1 MGLEPIKG
9 ASLDAEYSVIGC
21 LLLEPKII
29 GEMLTKVRSED
40 FTESALRTI
49 YQAAAHLFAQGRS
62 ADAVAIRQMI
72 GTEYQPLMLS
82 CMDIVAATG
91 NWRSYVDTMLE
102 QTRVYRLRMLSAEL
116 ENIQSTDDAR
126 EIIAQ
131 AGEILSVKNHKKVI
145 TMQAALQNF
154 FKEQSEKRRFLQFG
168 FSRLDKRTYSDFGDF
183 VVVAGRPSAG
193 KTALALCMA
202 QTLAE
207 QANVGFYSLETSA
220 SKLFDRM
227 IASNCIVD
235 FSAIKRRKINP
246 EQMQRV
252 VEHKKDIASSQIE
265 FINASGMTVQEIL
278 AIALARGHKVVFVDY
293 LQLVRARGRDRFE
306 QVTNVS
312 VELHTMAQT
321 HGILVVALSQLS
333 RPANKSAFDNAP
345 TLTDLRESG
354 QIEQDADAVLALYL
368 ADSENNNGDRKLR
381 VLKNK
386 EGKLG
391 EFTLYFDGDIQLFYD
406 DLNEAA
412 ELKEKKE
419 RTEYEQTRIC

>member
-1 MGLEPIKG
+1 MGLDPIKSAG
-9 ASLDAEYSVIGC
+9 LDAEYSVIGC
-21 LLLEPKII
+21 LLLKPTII
-29 GEMLTKVRSED
+29 GEMLTTVRAED
-40 FTESALRTI
+40 FTESALQTI

-62 ADAVAIRQMI
+62 VDPVAIRHEV
-72 GTEYQPLMLS
+72 GAEYQPLMLS
-82 CMDIVAATG
+82 CMEVVAAPSS
-91 NWRSYVDTMLE
+91 WRGYVETMLE
-102 QTRVYRLRMLSAEL
+102 QTRVYRLRLLSSEL
-116 ENIQSTDDAR
+116 ENIRSTDNAR

-154 FKEQSEKRRFLQFG
+154 FKEQSEKRRFLEFG
-168 FSRLDKRTYSDFGDF
+168 FRRLDNRTYSDYGDF

-202 QTLAE
+202 QTLSA
-207 QANVGFYSLETSA
+207 QTKVGFYSLETSA
-220 SKLFDRM
+220 AKLFDRM
-227 IASNCIVD
+227 IASSCIVD
-235 FSAIKRRKINP
+235 FASIKRRRINP

-252 VEHKKDIASSQIE
+252 VERKKDLASSQME

-293 LQLVRARGRDRFE
+293 LQLVRAHGRDRFE

-333 RPANKSAFDNAP
+333 RPSNKSAFDTAP

-368 ADSENNNGDRKLR
+368 ANSEDNNGDRKLR

-391 EFTLYFDGDIQLFYD
+391 EFTLYFDGDIQLFYED
-406 DLNEAA
+406 VDEAA
-412 ELKEKKE
+412 ELKERKE
-419 RTEYEQTRIC
+419 RSEYEQTRIC